1 MGNTLKSGHEAR
13 LFSKSR
19 YLKINTHKYLV
30 EKTNIESIISHIGTQ
45 WISFFTD
52 YNNLRRKYSIAIADL
67 SVFLFVQARDDE
79 LIQSFHFS
87 CKI

>member
-1 MGNTLKSGHEAR
+1 MNGLNNKGADNIWLKKTKKKQKTISNRSYRILLNE
-13 LFSKSR
+13 
-19 YLKINTHKYLV
+19 YLL
-30 EKTNIESIISHIGTQ
+30 
-45 WISFFTD
+45 WD

>member
-19 YLKINTHKYLV
+19 YLKINTQKYLV

-45 WISFFTD
+45 
-52 YNNLRRKYSIAIADL
+52 
-67 SVFLFVQARDDE
+67 
-79 LIQSFHFS
+79 
-87 CKI
+87 